1 MTIGVL
7 LPGPGRPGLR
17 RPGHIGLP
25 AGRHRPPRTA
35 CRAPAPRPPQ
45 PARPGIA
52 GQRQQAPRSA
62 TAQSRPLDR
71 TSRNLTRRPRSGGT
85 REPPIGAL
93 FGPADRSGPTD
104 RSGPARADGK
114 LWGVSDRWP
123 NYSKVRFRSDQHRAN
138 GVPEGSVGYIVE
150 VYDDA
155 YEVEV
160 TEPETGETLFL
171 GAVPDADLDLISGH
185 GPVS

>member
-1 MTIGVL
+1 LPHRGVPAAAAGTRFAWPQFPHRTSPAVMASL
-7 LPGPGRPGLR
+7 SPPQRATPVPASDGHRIHDQAPKRSHR
-17 RPGHIGLP
+17 RRTP
-25 AGRHRPPRTA
+25 AASPRT
-35 CRAPAPRPPQ
+35 
-45 PARPGIA
+45 
-52 GQRQQAPRSA
+52 
-62 TAQSRPLDR
+62 T
-71 TSRNLTRRPRSGGT
+71 GT
-85 REPPIGAL
+85 LP
-93 FGPADRSGPTD
+93 
-104 RSGPARADGK
+104 
-114 LWGVSDRWP
+114 DRWP

-138 GVPEGSVGYIVE
+138 GAPEGSVGYIVE